1 MAKFIMRTLNTASA
15 EEEQKYYPHLLST
28 GETTLDDMA
37 RNIAEASS
45 FTPGDVKGV
54 VASLVREIAWAAAR
68 GRTVK
73 VEGLGA
79 FRATLGLRRFVEN
92 ELADGKTH
100 RNATSVEING
110 FNFRPSR
117 VIVSE
122 ANRNA
127 TLERQM
133 PRKGAKPAPAYTLEE
148 RMELA
153 RQYLSTHR
161 WMKVSAYASLCRLSA
176 ASASKELRALAA
188 REDAFL
194 KSEGSGSHKVY
205 VLRADA

>member
-15 EEEQKYYPHLLST
+15 EEEKKYFPHLLST

-54 VASLVREIAWAAAR
+54 VAALVKEIAWAAAR

-73 VEGLGA
+73 VEGLGS
-79 FRATLGLRRFVEN
+79 FRATLGLRRWAEN

-100 RNATSVEING
+100 RNALSVEIDG

-117 VIVSE
+117 VIVGE
-122 ANRNA
+122 ANSHAN
-127 TLERQM
+127 LERQM
-133 PRKGAKPAPAYTLEE
+133 PRKDEKPAPAYTPEE
-148 RMELA
+148 RMERA
-153 RQYLSTHR
+153 RQYLGTHR
-161 WMKVSAYASLCRLSA
+161 WMKVSDYAALCHLSA

-205 VLRADA
+205 VLRDNA